1 MCTATKPLKLNL
13 SNLDEKMKLA
23 VAELRKSYQ
32 LIRSKDGIPVTFNKA
47 KSSEISASFRN
58 GIYEI
63 EADTAPHFY
72 FALSMLLLK
81 SQTLEDSKGLSEN
94 FSFWTASLDL
104 NAMLKTQSL
113 MYKELIFNSRGC
125 RNSNQ
130 LLRHPLA
137 Y

>member
-1 MCTATKPLKLNL
+1 MTPL
-13 SNLDEKMKLA
+13 
-23 VAELRKSYQ
+23 
-32 LIRSKDGIPVTFNKA
+32 
-47 KSSEISASFRN
+47 
-58 GIYEI
+58 
-63 EADTAPHFY
+63 
-72 FALSMLLLK
+72 
-81 SQTLEDSKGLSEN
+81 TLTVKGLSEN